1 MNPMNTPRR
10 ILVPLLLTLALVLA
24 ACADDTADEP
34 ADDATTAEPD
44 ATEDADADPDGSEA
58 EDDAAAA
65 DDPADDVTIR
75 LMTHDSFDVST
86 DVLEAFTTETGI
98 DVEVVPMGDAGTAL
112 NQAILTADQ
121 PQGDLLFGVDTT
133 FLSRAL
139 DADLFQSYASP
150 RLDAVPEH
158 YQLDPEHRLTPID
171 VGDVC
176 LNYDVAWFEDAGIP
190 IPQDLSDL
198 LDERY
203 EGLLAVQNPATSSPG
218 LAFLLAT
225 IDHFGEDG
233 YLDAWEALRD
243 NDVLVTDGWT
253 EAYYGEFTAASDGD
267 RPLVVSY
274 ASSPPAEV
282 FFADPTPDEAPTGVI
297 EASCIRQIEFVGI
310 LGSTEH
316 PDEAQQLVDFM
327 LSTTFQEDI
336 PLTMFVFPVVDDAE
350 LPEVFVDHA
359 VLPEDPLDL
368 DPQVIGENREEWIDQ
383 WTRTVLR

>member
-1 MNPMNTPRR
+1 MKRTRP
-10 ILVPLLLTLALVLA
+10 ILVPLLLSLALVLA
-24 ACADDTADEP
+24 ACGDGPADEP
-34 ADDATTAEPD
+34 DDTTEEPDPTDDAETD
-44 ATEDADADPDGSEA
+44 DGEA
-58 EDDAAAA
+58 EDDAAAP
-65 DDPADDVTIR
+65 DEPADDVTIR

-139 DADLFQSYASP
+139 DADLFQSYESP
-150 RLDAVPEH
+150 RLEAVPER

-176 LNYDVAWFEDAGIP
+176 LNYDVGWFEDAGIP
-190 IPQDLSDL
+190 VPQDLSDL
-198 LDERY
+198 LDEQY

-225 IDHFGEDG
+225 IDHFGESG
-233 YLDAWEALRD
+233 YLDAWETLRD

-267 RPLVVSY
+267 RPIVVSY

-282 FFADPTPDEAPTGVI
+282 FFADPMPDEAPTGVI

-336 PLTMFVFPVVDDAE
+336 PLTMFVFPVVDDAD
-350 LPEVFVDHA
+350 LPEVFVEHA
-359 VLPEDPLDL
+359 VLPDDPLDL
-368 DPQVIGENREEWIDQ
+368 DPQVIGENREEWIDE

>member
-1 MNPMNTPRR
+1 MKRTRP
-10 ILVPLLLTLALVLA
+10 ILVPLLLSLALVLA
-24 ACADDTADEP
+24 ACGDGPAEEPDDTTE
-34 ADDATTAEPD
+34 EPD
-44 ATEDADADPDGSEA
+44 PTDDVEADPDDAEA
-58 EDDAAAA
+58 QDDAAAP
-65 DDPADDVTIR
+65 DEPADDVTIR

-139 DADLFQSYASP
+139 DADLFQSYESP
-150 RLDAVPEH
+150 RLEAVPER
-158 YQLDPEHRLTPID
+158 YQLDPEHRMTPID

-176 LNYDVAWFEDAGIP
+176 LNYDVGWFEDAGIP
-190 IPQDLSDL
+190 VPQDLSDL
-198 LDERY
+198 LDEQY

-225 IDHFGEDG
+225 IDHFGESG
-233 YLDAWEALRD
+233 YLDAWETLRD

-267 RPLVVSY
+267 RPIVVSY

-282 FFADPTPDEAPTGVI
+282 FFADPMPDEAPTGVI

-350 LPEVFVDHA
+350 LPQVFVDHA
-359 VLPEDPLDL
+359 VLPDDPLDL
-368 DPQVIGENREEWIDQ
+368 DPEVIGENREEWIDE

>member
-1 MNPMNTPRR
+1 MKRTRP
-10 ILVPLLLTLALVLA
+10 ILVPLLLSLALVLA
-24 ACADDTADEP
+24 ACGDGPADEP
-34 ADDATTAEPD
+34 DDTTEEPDPTDDAETD
-44 ATEDADADPDGSEA
+44 DGEA
-58 EDDAAAA
+58 EDDAAAP
-65 DDPADDVTIR
+65 DEPADDVTIR

-139 DADLFQSYASP
+139 DADLFQSYESP
-150 RLDAVPEH
+150 RLEAVPER

-176 LNYDVAWFEDAGIP
+176 LNYDVGWFEDAGIP
-190 IPQDLSDL
+190 VPQDLSDL
-198 LDERY
+198 LDEQY

-225 IDHFGEDG
+225 IDHFGESG
-233 YLDAWEALRD
+233 YLDAWETLRD

-267 RPLVVSY
+267 RPIVVSY
-274 ASSPPAEV
+274 AASPPAEV
-282 FFADPTPDEAPTGVI
+282 FFADPMPDEAPTGVI

-350 LPEVFVDHA
+350 LPEVFVEHA
-359 VLPEDPLDL
+359 VLPDDPLDL
-368 DPQVIGENREEWIDQ
+368 DPQVIGENREEWIDE

>member
-1 MNPMNTPRR
+1 MKRTRP
-10 ILVPLLLTLALVLA
+10 ILVPLLLSLALVLA
-24 ACADDTADEP
+24 ACGDGPADEP
-34 ADDATTAEPD
+34 DDTTEEPDPTDDAETD
-44 ATEDADADPDGSEA
+44 DGEA
-58 EDDAAAA
+58 EDDAAAP
-65 DDPADDVTIR
+65 DEPADDVTIR

-139 DADLFQSYASP
+139 DADLFQSYESP
-150 RLDAVPEH
+150 RLEAVPER

-176 LNYDVAWFEDAGIP
+176 LNYDVGWFEDAGIP
-190 IPQDLSDL
+190 VPQDLSDL
-198 LDERY
+198 LDEQY

-225 IDHFGEDG
+225 IDHFGESG
-233 YLDAWEALRD
+233 YLDAWETLRD

-267 RPLVVSY
+267 RPIVVSY

-282 FFADPTPDEAPTGVI
+282 FFADPMPDEAPTGVI

-336 PLTMFVFPVVDDAE
+336 PLTMFVFPVVDDAD
-350 LPEVFVDHA
+350 LPQVFVDHA
-359 VLPEDPLDL
+359 VLPDDPLDL
-368 DPQVIGENREEWIDQ
+368 DPQVIGENREQWIDE

>member
-1 MNPMNTPRR
+1 VTPTKDEPDEDNPTDARP
-10 ILVPLLLTLALVLA
+10 VPAVRSTGAGRLWRW
-24 ACADDTADEP
+24 TADEP
-34 ADDATTAEPD
+34 ADDATTDEPD
-44 ATEDADADPDGSEA
+44 TAEDADAEPDGSEA
-58 EDDAAAA
+58 DDDAE
-65 DDPADDVTIR
+65 PRMIQRTGVTIR

-86 DVLEAFTTETGI
+86 EVLEAFTADTGI

-139 DADLFQSYASP
+139 DADLFQSYESP
-150 RLDAVPEH
+150 RLDAVPER

-190 IPQDLSDL
+190 VPEDLSDL
-198 LDERY
+198 LDEQY

-225 IDHFGEDG
+225 IDHFGEAG
-233 YLDAWEALRD
+233 YLDAWETLRD

-267 RPLVVSY
+267 RPIVVSY

-359 VLPEDPLDL
+359 VLPDDPLDL
-368 DPQVIGENREEWIDQ
+368 DPAGDR
-383 WTRTVLR
+383 